1 MTSGLE
7 KIIANVLTALYQPFW
22 FSILLSIMAM
32 FFYLYST
39 DSENAG
45 KGFKK
50 SMKIFLSRFKSDIK
64 FRRLY
69 YLLFY
74 TTMILFRTL
83 LNRSMWMNPVSNVM
97 GGWWIYKIDSVTG
110 EQIFATECIENLI
123 LFVPFTYLLLFFV
136 SGKKAYSIRKVTS
149 YAFLFSLG
157 IEFIQLFLRLGTFQ
171 IADLF
176 YNSVGGFLGAI
187 LYYVRMNM
195 RTDNHY
201 IAGEEVSLDEDNNKS

>member
-83 LNRSMWMNPVSNVM
+83 
-97 GGWWIYKIDSVTG
+97 
-110 EQIFATECIENLI
+110 
-123 LFVPFTYLLLFFV
+123 
-136 SGKKAYSIRKVTS
+136 
-149 YAFLFSLG
+149 
-157 IEFIQLFLRLGTFQ
+157 
-171 IADLF
+171 
-176 YNSVGGFLGAI
+176 
-187 LYYVRMNM
+187 
-195 RTDNHY
+195 
-201 IAGEEVSLDEDNNKS
+201 